1 MSIRPVSALIAAG
14 VVFAL
19 AHALPSALLA
29 SEEAASESAVRQAVQ
44 KTLPYIEKQGLYWI
58 EKKKCVSCHR
68 VSFMTWSLSAA
79 ARRGFDVDLAKVNEW
94 IDWSIEDG
102 IPKPDGDK
110 PAVTNNADGLSQQL
124 LARTEYPSDETR
136 SEAWSKYVDLISAEQ
151 SEDGSWK
158 PAGQL
163 PSQKRKLDETTDVSA
178 VWHAL
183 ALTRELTSETDSTR
197 KEKLTSTVNTATRK
211 FGARKEAVST
221 EWYVV
226 RLLLALE
233 TGDESAIAAT
243 TKELLAIQKTDG
255 SWGWLKSDPGDALAT
270 GMALYALKKS
280 TDAATLTDEATK
292 LAIQFLIDTQRDDG
306 SWAVKG
312 TKEKKKSNVE
322 ETAVYWGT
330 TWAAIALLETL
341 PIAQ

>member
-1 MSIRPVSALIAAG
+1 MLNRPVLAVFAAG
-14 VVFAL
+14 L
-19 AHALPSALLA
+19 ISATAPLMTAELLA
-29 SEEAASESAVRQAVQ
+29 AEDAPLETEIRQ
-44 KTLPYIEKQGLYWI
+44 TIEKSLPFIEEKGLYWI

-68 VSFMTWSLSAA
+68 VSFMTWSLSSA

-94 IDWSIEDG
+94 IDWSIEKG

-110 PAVTNNADGLSQQL
+110 PVATKNADGLSQQL
-124 LARTEYPSDETR
+124 LARVEYPLDEAR
-136 SEAWSKYVDLISAEQ
+136 NKAWSKYVELVTAAQSA
-151 SEDGSWK
+151 DGSWK

-163 PSQKRKLDETTDVSA
+163 PGQKRKLEETTDVSA
-178 VWHAL
+178 VWHIL
-183 ALTRELTSETDSTR
+183 ALTGELATESDATR
-197 KEKLTSTVNTATRK
+197 KETLKKSVDAAMKK
-211 FGARKEAVST
+211 FTARKEAAST

-233 TGDESAIAAT
+233 MGDDPAAAAAT
-243 TKELLAIQKTDG
+243 RELLAIQKPNG

-270 GMALYALKKS
+270 GMAMYALVRS
-280 TDAATLTDEATK
+280 TEATTRTEH
-292 LAIQFLIDTQRDDG
+292 AIQSATRFLIETQRDDG

-312 TKEKKKSNVE
+312 TKEKKKAKVE

-341 PIAQ
+341 PVVE